1 MVTFTGEQSV
11 DDGGLFRECLSVLCD
26 ELKNKV
32 LPLLIKTKNQQQST
46 GFEREMY
53 TLNPKAST
61 KVQLKMLE
69 FLGALM
75 GFSIRSGI
83 LLDLDISRFVWKQIT
98 DDEVTIDD
106 LELSDFQFV
115 KDLKDILAKSK
126 VLGEQEFNSEFKD
139 RFMVTLLSNREETEA
154 IVVDLVENGASV
166 PLTKANAQLFYDK
179 SLELRLQECKT

>member
-1 MVTFTGEQSV
+1 
-11 DDGGLFRECLSVLCD
+11 
-26 ELKNKV
+26 
-32 LPLLIKTKNQQQST
+32 
-46 GFEREMY
+46 
-53 TLNPKAST
+53 
-61 KVQLKMLE
+61 
-69 FLGALM
+69 M